1 MAWFWRKWL
10 PWLRGHFRFFLF
22 LGGLG
27 LVLVVLGY
35 PVAWYGWGIYHYRA
49 GTADLARR
57 EFLGAREHWACCLRL
72 WPRDARLHLL
82 AGQTAR
88 RAGLFDEAEDHL
100 TQAQRLRGAAEAITL
115 ERALIQVQQGN
126 AEATLENQLQTY
138 LDANHPQAVEIL
150 EALSQGCA
158 RTYRLDAAL
167 ACLDR
172 WLELEPGV
180 VPALMLR
187 GWVHERLF
195 LFDRAL
201 ADYEAALEKAP
212 ADQAALLRKGQLLL
226 LTKGATPET
235 EEVVTRLWRLR
246 PDDPRVGLL
255 YAQWQNL
262 AGDATGAEQTLRD
275 LVQSFPEEAAPRV
288 EYGKLLLNRGNNKE
302 AEVQLRKAASLV
314 PWDYQ
319 TLFALQKF
327 VAQYGKPEEAEA
339 LGVRVKQISDDLTRI
354 QELTQALR
362 STPRNPDLRSEVG
375 EIFLRSGEER
385 EGEVW
390 LWSALQSDPKCRRAH
405 LALAEFYERTGKPD
419 QAVFHRRAAQE
430 AAPTVPTP
438 EPDKPR

>member
-1 MAWFWRKWL
+1 MVLSWRKWL
-10 PWLRGHFRFFLF
+10 PWVRGHFRLF
-22 LGGLG
+22 LLLGAVG
-27 LVLVVLGY
+27 LVLAAIGY
-35 PVAWYGWGIYHYRA
+35 PAAWYGWGVYHYRA

-57 EFLGAREHWACCLRL
+57 EFLRARDHWACCLRL
-72 WPRDARLHLL
+72 WPGDARLHLL

-88 RAGLFDEAEDHL
+88 RAGFFAEAEEHL

-126 AEATLENQLQTY
+126 SEAILENQLQTY
-138 LDANHPQAVEIL
+138 IDGNHPQAVEVL

-158 RTYRLDAAL
+158 RSYRLDAAL
-167 ACLDR
+167 LCLNR

-212 ADQAALLRKGQLLL
+212 DDQAALLRKGQLLL
-226 LTKGATPET
+226 MTKGAAPET
-235 EEVVTRLWRLR
+235 EKAVTRLWHLR

-262 AGDATGAEQTLRD
+262 AGDAPGAEQTLHD
-275 LVQSFPEEAAPRV
+275 LVQTFPDEAPLRV
-288 EYGKLLLNRGNNKE
+288 EYGKLLLNGGKKTE
-302 AEVQLRKAASLV
+302 AEVQLRKAASLL

-319 TLFALQKF
+319 TMFALQKF

-339 LGVRVKQISDDLTRI
+339 LGLRVKQITDDLTRM

-362 STPRNPDLRSEVG
+362 RTPRNPDMRSEVG

-385 EGEVW
+385 EGEIW

-405 LALAEFYERTGKPD
+405 LALADYYERTGKPD
-419 QAVFHRRAAQE
+419 QAVPHRRAAQE
-430 AAPTVPTP
+430 TATTLPAP

>member
-1 MAWFWRKWL
+1 MVLFWRKWL
-10 PWLRGHFRFFLF
+10 PWIRGHFRFFLL
-22 LGGLG
+22 LGGVG
-27 LVLVVLGY
+27 LILVVIGY

-57 EFLGAREHWACCLRL
+57 EFLQARDHWACCLRL
-72 WPRDARLHLL
+72 WPRNARLHLL

-88 RAGLFDEAEDHL
+88 RGGFFAEAEQHL
-100 TQAQRLRGAAEAITL
+100 AEAQRLQGAAEAITL

-126 AEATLENQLQTY
+126 SEATLENQLQTY
-138 LDANHPQAVEIL
+138 IDSNHPQAVEIL

-158 RTYRLDAAL
+158 RSYRLDAAL
-167 ACLDR
+167 VCLNR

-195 LFDRAL
+195 KFDMAL

-212 ADQAALLRKGQLLL
+212 ADQAILLRKGQLLL
-226 LTKGATPET
+226 MTKGATPET
-235 EEVVTRLWRLR
+235 EEVVTRLWHLR
-246 PDDPRVGLL
+246 PDDPRAGLV

-262 AGDATGAEQTLRD
+262 AGDGAGAEQTLHD
-275 LVQSFPEEAAPRV
+275 LVQSFPEEAQLRV
-288 EYGKLLLNRGNNKE
+288 EYGKLLLNRGNQKE
-302 AEVQLRKAASLV
+302 AEVQLRKAAALL

-319 TLFALQKF
+319 AMFALKQF
-327 VAQYGKPEEAEA
+327 VAQYGNPVEAEA
-339 LGVRVKQISDDLTRI
+339 LGQKVKQITDDLTRM
-354 QELTQALR
+354 QDLTQALR
-362 STPRNPDLRSEVG
+362 RTPRNPDLRSEVG

-385 EGEVW
+385 EGEIW

-405 LALAEFYERTGKPD
+405 LALAEYYERTGKAD

-430 AAPTVPTP
+430 AATTLLTP